1 MAFEAAG
8 AGRPRQW
15 RKNGF
20 IVSTDPALLDLDVIH
35 GFLSGCY
42 WAKGIPKQTVRRS
55 IRNSLCFGVY
65 KSKKQVGF
73 ARVIS
78 DFATY
83 AYVGD
88 VFVVDE
94 YRGQG
99 LGKLVMQCIMNHP
112 ALEGLRR
119 WSLLTRDAHSLYSQ
133 FGFRPLKSPERHME
147 IHILDVYKR
156 AKKHS

>member
-1 MAFEAAG
+1 MAFGAAG
-8 AGRPRQW
+8 AGKPRRW

-20 IVSTDPALLDLDVIH
+20 VISTDPELLDLDLVH
-35 GFLSGCY
+35 GFLIGCY
-42 WAKGIPKQTVRRS
+42 WARGIPKKTVQRS

-65 KSKKQVGF
+65 KSTKQVGF

-99 LGKLVMQCIMNHP
+99 LGKLVMQCIMSHP
-112 ALEGLRR
+112 ALQGLRR
-119 WSLLTRDAHSLYSQ
+119 WSLLTRDAHGLYSQ
-133 FGFRPLKSPERHME
+133 FGFTPLKSPERHME
-147 IHILDVYKR
+147 IHNPDVYR
-156 AKKHS
+156 ASRQN